1 MMKLGKKLAAL
12 GLVGIMAIGQS
23 ISAFAAYEFKLNVG
37 YGRPQVL
44 GDEIYH
50 SMTVTL
56 SYSQETYL
64 GADMKV
70 NFSINGVT
78 SPQWYVSTSNE
89 DKTKKQKSIGSF
101 KSWRDSGSALSRVY
115 NEYVANGYRSFGGST
130 GWNLV
135 KSLTGNVND
144 LL

>member
-1 MMKLGKKLAAL
+1 MKLGRKLATL
-12 GLVGIMAIGQS
+12 GLVGIMVIGQS

-64 GADMKV
+64 GVDMKV
-70 NFSINGVT
+70 AYSINGAT
-78 SPQWYVSTSNE
+78 AASGYVNTSNK
-89 DKTKKQKSIGSF
+89 DKTIKQKSIGS
-101 KSWRDSGSALSRVY
+101 RVY
-115 NEYVANGYRSFGGST
+115 GKYDAYGYRSFGGST
-130 GWNLV
+130 GWDLV

>member
-1 MMKLGKKLAAL
+1 MKLGKKLATL
-12 GLVGIMAIGQS
+12 GLVGIMVIGQS

-64 GADMKV
+64 GVDMKLAY
-70 NFSINGVT
+70 SINGAT
-78 SPQWYVSTSNE
+78 AASGYVNTSNK
-89 DKTKKQKSIGSF
+89 DKTIKQKSIGSF

-115 NEYVANGYRSFGGST
+115 GKYDAYGYRSFGGST
-130 GWNLV
+130 GWDLV